1 VRCTRMMLQ
10 SVMVSIELSDAAP
23 FFTGST
29 PAGVA
34 PTMGGVTRHNI
45 ATVTSDPSQFF
56 GFLAQCSLFL
66 ETRIDA
72 MRPADE
78 VCTLVHMHLL
88 GCRASV
94 PRPARMHARR
104 LSKKRLTCT
113 RWRLP
118 AVDI

>member
-78 VCTLVHMHLL
+78 VCVHL
-88 GCRASV
+88 GSYAFAGLPCLGAPPRTHACTASQ
-94 PRPARMHARR
+94 
-104 LSKKRLTCT
+104 
-113 RWRLP
+113 
-118 AVDI
+118 

>member
-1 VRCTRMMLQ
+1 MMLQ

-78 VCTLVHMHLL
+78 VCTLVFI
-88 GCRASV
+88 CICWAAV
-94 PRPARMHARR
+94 PRCPAPHACMHGV
-104 LSKKRLTCT
+104 SVKNG
-113 RWRLP
+113 
-118 AVDI
+118 